1 MFIPIK
7 MVIWGMVYRCFNH
20 IQRFSKRGSARFEVL
35 RNCSG
40 NGQRAQR
47 SEGEQQIRRLC

>member
-1 MFIPIK
+1 
-7 MVIWGMVYRCFNH
+7 MVNWGMVYRCFNH
-20 IQRFSKRGSARFEVL
+20 IQRISKRGSARFEVL